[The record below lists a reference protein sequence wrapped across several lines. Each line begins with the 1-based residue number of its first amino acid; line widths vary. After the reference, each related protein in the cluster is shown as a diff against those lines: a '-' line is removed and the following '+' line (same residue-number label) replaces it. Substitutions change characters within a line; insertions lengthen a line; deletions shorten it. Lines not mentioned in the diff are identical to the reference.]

1 MATANISAARLRE
14 LLYYNPETGVF
25 TWRFSRKGRKGVA
38 GSQAGTQHR
47 KGYRYIT
54 LDRLR
59 ESEHRLAWLY
69 VHGMLPCSEVDH
81 INGKR
86 DDNRLANLRVVD
98 PTTNRENL
106 HAAKT
111 QNKSSGFLGVSRCLA
126 KKDLRF
132 KARITVKGKEILLGR
147 FDTAEAAHAAYLEA
161 KRVHHPGCTI

>member
-14 LLYYNPETGVF
+14 LLYNPETGVF

-81 INGKR
+81 INGNAMTTGWRICAWSIPQPTARTFMRPKHKT
-86 DDNRLANLRVVD
+86 NLLA
-98 PTTNRENL
+98 
-106 HAAKT
+106 
-111 QNKSSGFLGVSRCLA
+111 F
-126 KKDLRF
+126 
-132 KARITVKGKEILLGR
+132 
-147 FDTAEAAHAAYLEA
+147 
-161 KRVHHPGCTI
+161 